1 MSSLP
6 RAVSCPLYYAWNI
19 GSSCHILFGSGIT
32 GEQNESCFGWWRV
45 DGIST
50 APFSA
55 QSTVA
60 FSCTAVLP
68 ALPIAVESLEFAT
81 AHVEEG
87 RVMFEGA
94 ATTFNPNDPV
104 HEMIYDIIQHG
115 TIPGPWKFSFLLTL
129 LYLHRQSAMALP

>member
-1 MSSLP
+1 MAS
-6 RAVSCPLYYAWNI
+6 VQPL
-19 GSSCHILFGSGIT
+19 
-32 GEQNESCFGWWRV
+32 
-45 DGIST
+45 
-50 APFSA
+50 FSA

-87 RVMFEGA
+87 RVMFEGT

-104 HEMIYDIIQHG
+104 HETIYDFIQHG
-115 TIPGPWKFSFLLTL
+115 TIPGPWRIVSFLLTL